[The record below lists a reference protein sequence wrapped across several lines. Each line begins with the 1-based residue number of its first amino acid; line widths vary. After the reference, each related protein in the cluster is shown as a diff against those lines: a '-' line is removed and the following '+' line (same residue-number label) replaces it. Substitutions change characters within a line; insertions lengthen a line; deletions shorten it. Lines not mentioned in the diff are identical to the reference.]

1 MSHFCC
7 TNPESITLPVQLL
20 LAEFTQEAQERDHLM
35 KTLLVFFE
43 TECANARADV
53 EHVKLTKQ
61 QTETIVRE
69 MKICNLRVRSYQY
82 VDVAELITPSMFT
95 GNDSID
101 LDILVTRMSES
112 EEFHKMPDDF
122 DHDNFLKS
130 LLPKEELQAI
140 G

>member
-1 MSHFCC
+1 
-7 TNPESITLPVQLL
+7 
-20 LAEFTQEAQERDHLM
+20 M